1 MKQNKTWLL
10 AALALAVVLAGAG
23 TLYSRLSGSVE
34 ADSLT
39 PQTAGDQEAGEEAEA
54 VQAPDFTV
62 YDGSGSAVQLSDY
75 FGKPIVLNFWASWCG
90 PCKSEMPDFDDAYAQ
105 QGEEIQ
111 FLMVNSTIGR
121 ETQEKARSY
130 VEEAGYA
137 FPVLYDLD
145 GDATE
150 TYGVYSLPTTYFI
163 DAEGDLIARA
173 SGMIGPETLQEGI
186 GMIAPGGSGET

>member
-23 TLYSRLSGSVE
+23 TLFGRLSGSGE

-130 VEEAGYA
+130 VEEEGYA
-137 FPVLYDLD
+137 YGIISWADDAIPFYEKTVGATPIPGSFP
-145 GDATE
+145 
-150 TYGVYSLPTTYFI
+150 GVYRPMV
-163 DAEGDLIARA
+163 EWVE
-173 SGMIGPETLQEGI
+173 P
-186 GMIAPGGSGET
+186 